1 MSIVEDFLTP
11 QEEDR
16 IVETIRS
23 SEKRTSGEIRVH
35 IESNCKIGCLERAEE
50 VFHYLGMDKTKDRNG
65 VLFYVS
71 VQSHV
76 FAVIGDSGIN
86 EKVPENFWDSV
97 KDRVQGQ
104 FAKGNF
110 CDGLVLGIIE
120 AGLKLSEFYPYHHTD
135 EDQLSNE
142 ISKS

>member
-1 MSIVEDFLTP
+1 MGIVEDFLTP
-11 QEEDR
+11 EEEEQ

-23 SEKRTSGEIRVH
+23 SEKETSGEIRVH
-35 IESNCKIGCLERAEE
+35 IENNCKIGCLDRAKE
-50 VFHYLGMDKTKDRNG
+50 VFNYLGMDKTKDRNG

-71 VQSHV
+71 VQSHM
-76 FAVIGDSGIN
+76 FAVIGDSGID
-86 EKVPENFWDSV
+86 EKVPKNFWDSV
-97 KDRVQGQ
+97 KNRVQGE

-120 AGLKLSEFYPYHHTD
+120 AGQKLSEFFPFHHTD
-135 EDQLSNE
+135 ENQLSNE